1 MGGCNLEFGR
11 KISIDCQK
19 CVLICPEKNLQEKN
33 FLEKNKEFDKIS
45 DNERSFFWIFHWEKW
60 ISGRE
65 LSAQLSRLECKP
77 AGNFGGKYVSRKKSV
92 GKKAFILWA
101 EFCSLLSNLF
111 VMSIINASLFT
122 DERFETNHFFE
133 QKVFSNFFKN
143 LRRKMT
149 YSGNESSTD
158 CQKWVSSN

>member
-1 MGGCNLEFGR
+1 MYWSVQRNIFRR
-11 KISIDCQK
+11 KTFLKKIKS
-19 CVLICPEKNLQEKN
+19 LIKFQTT
-33 FLEKNKEFDKIS
+33 
-45 DNERSFFWIFHWEKW
+45 RGVFFWIFHWEKW

-77 AGNFGGKYVSRKKSV
+77 AGNFGGNYVSRKKSV

-111 VMSIINASLFT
+111 GMFIINASLFT